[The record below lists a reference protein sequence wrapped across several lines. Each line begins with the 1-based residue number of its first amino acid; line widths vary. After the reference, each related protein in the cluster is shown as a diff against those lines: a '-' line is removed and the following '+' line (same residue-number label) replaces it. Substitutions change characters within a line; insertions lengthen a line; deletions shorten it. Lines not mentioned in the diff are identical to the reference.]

1 MSRCAEGSRPQAQR
15 GVALLTVLLVFV
27 LVTMMATHMLRT
39 SYLALHRTANLIDST
54 QARYYALGAE
64 ELGRQM
70 LSADFFLPDEAGRF
84 DYLGQEW
91 AQQNHTFEIEEGV
104 LELQV
109 IDQAGLFNLNSLVD
123 SSARTDPR
131 AVARFALLLGRL
143 GIDASLAERV
153 ADWIDADTQTARGG
167 LETTAYGVDFIANR
181 TFIEPSELLAI
192 PGFDNDA
199 WQLLREQVST
209 LPVDTPLNLNTAPEP
224 VLHAFAGGAQRADM
238 ERFLLVR
245 LVQPM
250 RSLENPLLATLFADV
265 LDHVDV
271 KSDFFL
277 VRAHAQYRGRH
288 ERLDTRMQRDSRTG
302 KVHVIGRDDAARL

>member
-1 MSRCAEGSRPQAQR
+1 MSRCAEGGRPQTQR

-39 SYLALHRTANLIDST
+39 SYLALHRTGNLIDNT

-70 LSADFFLPDEAGRF
+70 LSAESDAPNGVGRF
-84 DYLGQEW
+84 DHLGQEW
-91 AQQNHTFEIEEGV
+91 AQKSHTFEIEEGV

-123 SSARTDPR
+123 SRARTDPQ
-131 AVARFALLLGRL
+131 AVARFALLLGGL
-143 GIDASLAERV
+143 GIDASLAERA

-181 TFIEPSELLAI
+181 RFIESSELLAI
-192 PGFDNDA
+192 PGFDNKA
-199 WQLLREQVST
+199 WRLLKELVSA
-209 LPVDTPLNLNTAPEP
+209 LPADTPLNLNTAPER
-224 VLHAFAGGAQRADM
+224 VLRAFANGAQRADM
-238 ERFLLVR
+238 ERFLRVR

-250 RSLENPLLATLFADV
+250 KSLQDPLLTTLFAND
-265 LDHVDV
+265 LDRVDV

-288 ERLDTRMQRDSRTG
+288 VRLDTRMQRDAHTG
-302 KVHVIGRDDAARL
+302 KIHVIGRDDAARL